1 MSLTAETSPF
11 SDILQAWKF
20 TIVFHIT
27 DRVIFSTLFYSK
39 PFYCRQDDGHLS
51 TDGSTVESEDEW
63 ETASGESED
72 DEDLAIDIMDLAAA
86 AAGEVGDITADQAG
100 HTTDEGAEN
109 VDREALHDARNRM
122 NEILSNSNPRK
133 LFKCD
138 YYTVTLFYL
147 SGV

>member
-11 SDILQAWKF
+11 SDILQASKF

-27 DRVIFSTLFYSK
+27 DRVIFSTLYSK

-86 AAGEVGDITADQAG
+86 AAGGGGDITADQAG
-100 HTTDEGAEN
+100 HTTDEGGEN

-147 SGV
+147 SGD

>member
-11 SDILQAWKF
+11 SDILQASKF

-27 DRVIFSTLFYSK
+27 DRVIFSTLYSK

-86 AAGEVGDITADQAG
+86 AAGGGGDITADQAG
-100 HTTDEGAEN
+100 HTTDEGGEN

>member
-1 MSLTAETSPF
+1 
-11 SDILQAWKF
+11 
-20 TIVFHIT
+20 
-27 DRVIFSTLFYSK
+27 
-39 PFYCRQDDGHLS
+39 
-51 TDGSTVESEDEW
+51 
-63 ETASGESED
+63 
-72 DEDLAIDIMDLAAA
+72 MDLAAA
-86 AAGEVGDITADQAG
+86 AAGEGGDITADQAG

-133 LFKCD
+133 LFQCD